1 MRLSDLFAGVA
12 AKRLR
17 AVEAETTRSNQHEFN
32 GVAALRGMLGD
43 ERRELAARFVLFDD
57 REAPLTADGSLTWY
71 DSRIGNPNR
80 AAEYRLYFPDNEVM
94 EAAHEG
100 DLIVFGLRPDGTML
114 VILGS
119 AGTTGE
125 SQILWLFGLQQAGE
139 RGGFI
144 LSSPEVLAQDL
155 GLAGRYILEE
165 LGVDIADMAEDG
177 QLERMLA
184 IFGGVLPGTREFSAY
199 ARATLPHVNSLD
211 DPDAALVAW
220 FEQEER
226 LFRLFERH
234 LVAERL
240 RKGFGEDVDTFTAY
254 ALSILNRRK
263 ARAGQ
268 ALENHLE
275 QVLIDH
281 DITYTRNCRTE
292 NNSRPDFVLPGCT
305 QYHDPAF
312 PADRLFMLGVK
323 STCKDRWRQVLAEA
337 ARIPRKHLLTLE
349 PGISRQQTQE
359 MAAHGLQLVLPT
371 SLHGSYAGDQQAQII
386 DINELLLTALEHD

>member
-1 MRLSDLFAGVA
+1 MRLSDFFVGVA
-12 AKRLR
+12 AKRLS
-17 AVEAETTRSNQHEFN
+17 AVEVDPKRSNQQAFY
-32 GVAALRGMLGD
+32 GAIPLRRMLG
-43 ERRELAARFVLFDD
+43 ERTGTTEFQAKFILFDGNGNPITANTPLSWSDVRANVPERNAEFHLYYRRNDVIDAAR
-57 REAPLTADGSLTWY
+57 
-71 DSRIGNPNR
+71 
-80 AAEYRLYFPDNEVM
+80 
-94 EAAHEG
+94 EG
-100 DLIVFGLRPDGTML
+100 DLIVFGLRPDGSLL
-114 VILGS
+114 VVVGRAGS
-119 AGTTGE
+119 TGE
-125 SQILWLFGLQQAGE
+125 NQLYWLFGLDQAGKR
-139 RGGFI
+139 RG
-144 LSSPEVLAQDL
+144 LVASPPEVLAQDL

-184 IFGGVLPGTREFSAY
+184 TFGGVLPGTREFSAY
-199 ARATLPHVNSLD
+199 ARATLPHVSSQD

-240 RKGFGEDVDTFTAY
+240 RQGFGEDVDTFTAY

-305 QYHDPAF
+305 QYHNPDF

-359 MAAHGLQLVLPT
+359 MMAHGVQLVLPT
-371 SLHGSYAGDQQAQII
+371 SLHGSYSRDQR
-386 DINELLLTALEHD
+386 NELLGMQGFINLAS